1 LLKILFTGLSNYC
14 RKAIGKQPPQKASP
28 FLIEIA
34 WRMTHCELD
43 FLIEK
48 KINAGCSNS
57 SYTNTYSDE
66 RKKKKTIPF
75 MDVHEYNKA
84 NF

>member
-1 LLKILFTGLSNYC
+1 MNSSYKTFTLISQILFTGLSNYC

-57 SYTNTYSDE
+57 SYTNDLL
-66 RKKKKTIPF
+66 R
-75 MDVHEYNKA
+75 
-84 NF
+84 